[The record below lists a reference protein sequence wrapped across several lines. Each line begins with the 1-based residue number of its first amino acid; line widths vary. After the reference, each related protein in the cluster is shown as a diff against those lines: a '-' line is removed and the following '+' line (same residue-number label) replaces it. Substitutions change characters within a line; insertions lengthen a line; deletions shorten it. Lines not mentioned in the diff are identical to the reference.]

1 MSIEKVLVTGLK
13 IIAVCAAFSLS
24 FVISAALSG
33 LNNIG
38 QEVPMSPAVQ
48 QATANQTSLSVLGA
62 PPKPAAQMPEN
73 FLRPF
78 LILSFFVGF
87 VLSYLVLRSSWHG
100 WLLIAAISVG
110 VYGISTV
117 APQIESVFFLS
128 NELPPGMIRGLFLQ
142 GAIATALFAPLA
154 VLLLG
159 KWRAVSQS
167 PPAPASM
174 RASFWAWRV
183 LIIVVA
189 FVFLYMF
196 FGYYVAWQNPA
207 VRQYYGGSE
216 QSSFFASLKANW
228 MDHRSI
234 YALQVFRALLY
245 AGCLY
250 PLVRMLR
257 ASRWEG
263 ALASALFL
271 SVWTIPLLLP
281 NPMMP
286 SSVARTHFWETL
298 GFSLVF
304 GGLAGWLLST
314 PPKQVAKLP

>member
-1 MSIEKVLVTGLK
+1 MSIEKFLVAGLK
-13 IIAVCAAFSLS
+13 IIAVCVVFSLS
-24 FVISAALSG
+24 FVMSAALSG
-33 LNNIG
+33 LSNIG
-38 QEVPMSPAVQ
+38 QEAPTSPAVKQ
-48 QATANQTSLSVLGA
+48 VTAQPIDLSVPEA
-62 PPKPAAQMPEN
+62 PPKPAPQIPEN

-78 LILSFFVGF
+78 LILCFCIGF

-100 WLLIAAISVG
+100 WPLVAAISVG
-110 VYGISTV
+110 IYCVSTV
-117 APQIESVFFLS
+117 APQTESVFFLS
-128 NELPPGMIRGLFLQ
+128 NKLPPGMIRALFLQ
-142 GAIATALFAPLA
+142 GAIETALFAPVA

-159 KWRAVSQS
+159 KWRAASQP
-167 PPAPASM
+167 PPAPASKP
-174 RASFWAWRV
+174 ASFWIWKV

-207 VRQYYGGSE
+207 VRQYYGGSA

-228 MDHRSI
+228 MYHRSI
-234 YALQVFRALLY
+234 YGLQVFRALLY

-263 ALASALFL
+263 SLAMALFL

-281 NPMMP
+281 NPIMP

-304 GGLAGWLLST
+304 GALAGWLLT
-314 PPKQVAKLP
+314 IPPKQLAKVP

>member
-13 IIAVCAAFSLS
+13 ILAVCVVFSLS
-24 FVISAALSG
+24 FVIGGALSG
-33 LNNIG
+33 LSNIG
-38 QEVPMSPAVQ
+38 QESPKSPTHQQMTAHQMSSSVPE
-48 QATANQTSLSVLGA
+48 A
-62 PPKPAAQMPEN
+62 PPKPSAQMPDN

-78 LILSFFVGF
+78 LIFSICAGF

-100 WLLIAAISVG
+100 WSLVAAISVG
-110 VYGISTV
+110 IYGVSTV

-128 NELPPGMIRGLFLQ
+128 NKLPPGMIRALFVQ

-154 VLLLG
+154 LLLLG

-167 PPAPASM
+167 PPAPTYMGTS
-174 RASFWAWRV
+174 SWVWRV
-183 LIIVVA
+183 AVIVVA

-196 FGYYVAWQNPA
+196 FGYYVAWRNPA
-207 VRQYYGGSE
+207 VRQYYEASE
-216 QSSFFASLKANW
+216 PSSFYASLKVNW
-228 MDHRSI
+228 MYHRSI

-257 ASRWEG
+257 SSRWEG
-263 ALASALFL
+263 SLATALFL

-281 NPMMP
+281 NPIIP

-304 GGLAGWLLST
+304 GGIAGWLLST
-314 PPKQVAKLP
+314 SPKQIAKLP